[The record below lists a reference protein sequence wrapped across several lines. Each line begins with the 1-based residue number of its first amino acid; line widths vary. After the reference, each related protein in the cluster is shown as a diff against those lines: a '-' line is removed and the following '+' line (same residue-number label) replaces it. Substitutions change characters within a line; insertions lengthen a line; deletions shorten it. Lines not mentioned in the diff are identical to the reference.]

1 MDNQIYNII
10 GAMSGTSL
18 DGLDLVHVRF
28 EKKSKWH
35 FEILNS
41 KTYAYPKKWKNRL
54 SKALY
59 LTPQELEVLD
69 LDFTNYLSNKILKFI
84 LEFGIKN
91 IDSIGSHGHTVFH
104 QPDQGFTKQIGNR
117 VELSVLTKSQVVC
130 DFRSQD
136 VTLGGQGAPLVPI
149 GDLLLFEGHQACLN
163 LGGFANLSIKTN
175 KEIIAYDI
183 CAVNTVLNFLS
194 SKINLDFD
202 PAGENAEK
210 GNFISDFYHALE
222 VLAYYKKMPP
232 KSLGVEWVNENIF
245 NILSQFDS
253 HSVEDLLHTYVTHI
267 ACQIAVNIKGMDAVL
282 VTGGGAYNSF
292 LIKQIQKQTA
302 TKIVLP
308 EVELIDF
315 KEALIFAFLAV
326 LKLRGEVNCL
336 SSVTGALRNHSSGKI
351 FNSNQ

>member
-1 MDNQIYNII
+1 MENQIYNII
-10 GAMSGTSL
+10 GTMSGTSL

-28 EKKSKWH
+28 EKNLKWH
-35 FEILNS
+35 FKILNS
-41 KTYAYPKKWKNRL
+41 KTYSYPKKWKNRL
-54 SKALY
+54 SETLH

-69 LDFTNYLSNKILKFI
+69 LDFTNHLSDKILNFVS
-84 LEFGIKN
+84 EFGIKN
-91 IDSIGSHGHTVFH
+91 VDSIGSHGHTIFH

-117 VELSVLTKSQVVC
+117 IELSVLTKSQVIC
-130 DFRSQD
+130 DFRTQD

-149 GDLLLFEGHQACLN
+149 GDLLLFESHQACLN

-183 CAVNTVLNFLS
+183 CGVNTVLNFLS
-194 SKINLDFD
+194 TKINLDFD
-202 PAGENAEK
+202 LAGGNAEK
-210 GNFISDFYHALE
+210 GNFISDFYNALE
-222 VLAYYKKMPP
+222 VLTYYKKMPP
-232 KSLGVEWVNENIF
+232 KSLGIEWVNENIF
-245 NILSQFDS
+245 DILSQFDS
-253 HSVEDLLHTYVTHI
+253 HSVEDLLHTYVIHI
-267 ACQIAVNIKGMDAVL
+267 AHQITVNLKGIQSVL

-351 FNSNQ
+351 FNSN

>member
-1 MDNQIYNII
+1 MENQIYNII
-10 GAMSGTSL
+10 GTMSGTSL

-28 EKKSKWH
+28 EKNLKWH
-35 FEILNS
+35 FKILNS
-41 KTYAYPKKWKNRL
+41 KTYSYPKKWKNRL
-54 SKALY
+54 SETLH

-69 LDFTNYLSNKILKFI
+69 LDFTNHLSDKILNFVS
-84 LEFGIKN
+84 EFGIKN
-91 IDSIGSHGHTVFH
+91 VDSIGSHGHTIFH

-117 VELSVLTKSQVVC
+117 IELSVLTKSQVIC
-130 DFRSQD
+130 DFRTQD
-136 VTLGGQGAPLVPI
+136 VTLGGQGAPLVSI
-149 GDLLLFEGHQACLN
+149 GDLLLFESHQACLN

-194 SKINLDFD
+194 TKINLDFD
-202 PAGENAEK
+202 LAGGNAEK
-210 GNFISDFYHALE
+210 GNFISDFYNALE

-232 KSLGVEWVNENIF
+232 KSLGIEWINENIF
-245 NILSQFDS
+245 DILNQFDS
-253 HSVEDLLHTYVTHI
+253 HSVEDLLYTYVTHI
-267 ACQIAVNIKGMDAVL
+267 AHQITVNLKGIQSVL

-351 FNSNQ
+351 FNSN

>member
-1 MDNQIYNII
+1 MENQIYNII
-10 GAMSGTSL
+10 GTMSGTSL

-28 EKKSKWH
+28 EKNLKWH
-35 FEILNS
+35 FKILNS
-41 KTYAYPKKWKNRL
+41 KTYSYPKKWKNRL
-54 SKALY
+54 SETLH

-69 LDFTNYLSNKILKFI
+69 LDFTNHLSDKILNFVS
-84 LEFGIKN
+84 EFGIKN
-91 IDSIGSHGHTVFH
+91 VDSIGSHGHTIFH

-117 VELSVLTKSQVVC
+117 IELSVLTKFQVIC
-130 DFRSQD
+130 DFRTQD
-136 VTLGGQGAPLVPI
+136 VTLGGQGAPLVSI
-149 GDLLLFEGHQACLN
+149 GDLLLFESHQACLN

-194 SKINLDFD
+194 TKINLDFD
-202 PAGENAEK
+202 LAGGNAEK
-210 GNFISDFYHALE
+210 GNFISDFYNALE

-232 KSLGVEWVNENIF
+232 KSLGIEWVNENIF
-245 NILSQFDS
+245 DILSQFDS

-267 ACQIAVNIKGMDAVL
+267 AHQITVNLKGIQSVL

-351 FNSNQ
+351 FNSN

>member
-1 MDNQIYNII
+1 MDNQIYNLI

-28 EKKSKWH
+28 EKNLKWH
-35 FEILNS
+35 FKILNS
-41 KTYAYPKKWKNRL
+41 KTYSYPKKWKNRL
-54 SKALY
+54 SEALH

-69 LDFTNYLSNKILKFI
+69 LDFTNLLSDKILKFVS
-84 LEFGIKN
+84 EFGIKN
-91 IDSIGSHGHTVFH
+91 VDSIGSHGHTIFH

-117 VELSVLTKSQVVC
+117 VELSVLTKFQVIC
-130 DFRSQD
+130 DFRTQD

-149 GDLLLFEGHQACLN
+149 GDLLLFESHQACLN
-163 LGGFANLSIKTN
+163 LGGFANLSIKKN
-175 KEIIAYDI
+175 KKIIAYDI

-194 SKINLDFD
+194 TKINLDFD
-202 PAGENAEK
+202 PAGVNAEK
-210 GNFISDFYHALE
+210 GNFIIDFYNALE
-222 VLAYYKKMPP
+222 VLAYYKKIPP
-232 KSLGVEWVNENIF
+232 KSLGIEWINENIF
-245 NILSQFDS
+245 DILSQFDS

-267 ACQIAVNIKGMDAVL
+267 AHQITVNLKGIDSVL
-282 VTGGGAYNSF
+282 LTGGGVYNSF
-292 LIKQIQKQTA
+292 LIKQIQKQSA

-351 FNSNQ
+351 FNSN